1 MSDHKAWGEIK
12 RSGQPDLVQGFD
24 AAISVS
30 LWLPELRRRAGLT
43 QEQLASRLGVSQSW
57 ISQIEHETDVRL
69 STISAYVAALG
80 GRLSLN
86 ATLPNGQDIDLRRMP
101 VQPELEQ
108 SAASARS
115 E

>member
-1 MSDHKAWGEIK
+1 MSGHKAWSEIK
-12 RSGQPDLVQGFD
+12 RSGLSDLEQGFD

-43 QEQLASRLGVSQSW
+43 QEQLAARLGVSQSW

-80 GRLSLN
+80 GQLRLF
-86 ATLPNGQDIDLRRMP
+86 ATLPGGQDIDLKRLP
-101 VQPELEQ
+101 VDHESGQKV
-108 SAASARS
+108 AANG
-115 E
+115 

>member
-1 MSDHKAWGEIK
+1 MSGHAAWGEIK
-12 RSGQPDLVQGFD
+12 RSGQSDLEQSFD

-30 LWLPELRRRAGLT
+30 LWLPELRRQAGLT

-80 GRLSLN
+80 GQLRLH
-86 ATLPNGQDIDLRRMP
+86 ATLPGGEDIDLKRMP
-101 VQPELEQ
+101 IEHKLEHQ
-108 SAASARS
+108 VTATG
-115 E
+115 